1 MGILEAAGSL
11 SAVLVILMQFGLL
24 RSQAIHGQ
32 TSLYAFESFFVAA
45 FSVVAGILTGNP
57 ELYALAAIT
66 VVGKVILVPII
77 ILRLTQG
84 LDEHVEVKVPL
95 AVKVPSSLLAAVVL
109 TGITYAAGLKLPLP
123 GPLLPQSTFS
133 TGLAVVLIG
142 FFFMITRLNT
152 ISQLI
157 GLLTV
162 ENGIFLAT
170 VAVAPGLPFLVGIL
184 ILFDVLIAVLVFGVL
199 VRLLAVR
206 RSTITTDPLRRLMCN
221 ELDQ

>member
-1 MGILEAAGSL
+1 MAALEAAGSL

-24 RSQAIHGQ
+24 RSQAIYGQ

-45 FSVVAGILTGNP
+45 FSVIAGLMTNNP
-57 ELYALAAIT
+57 EIYVLAAIT
-66 VVGKVILVPII
+66 VAGKVVAVPLII
-77 ILRLTQG
+77 SRLTRG
-84 LDEHVEVKVPL
+84 LDEHVEVRVPL
-95 AVKVPSSLLAAVVL
+95 AVNVPSSLLVAVLL
-109 TGITYAAGLKLPLP
+109 TGVAFAAGFGVPLP

-152 ISQLI
+152 ISQLV

-170 VAVAPGLPFLVGIL
+170 VAVAPGLPLLVGIL

-199 VRLLAVR
+199 VRLLAIR
-206 RSTITTDPLRRLMCN
+206 RATITTDPLR
-221 ELDQ
+221 ELRG

>member
-1 MGILEAAGSL
+1 M
-11 SAVLVILMQFGLL
+11 
-24 RSQAIHGQ
+24 
-32 TSLYAFESFFVAA
+32 
-45 FSVVAGILTGNP
+45 TGNP

-66 VVGKVILVPII
+66 VVGKVILVPVI

-109 TGITYAAGLKLPLP
+109 TGVAYAAGLKLPLP

-170 VAVAPGLPFLVGIL
+170 VAVAPGLPLLVGIL

-206 RSTITTDPLRRLMCN
+206 RSTITTDPLR
-221 ELDQ
+221 ELKG

>member
-1 MGILEAAGSL
+1 MAVLEAAGSL
-11 SAVLVILMQFGLL
+11 SAVFVILMQFGLL

-45 FSVVAGILTGNP
+45 FSVVAGLATGNP
-57 ELYALAAIT
+57 DLFFLAAVT
-66 VVGKVILVPII
+66 VVAKVVLVPVVV
-77 ILRLTQG
+77 LRLTRG
-84 LDEHVEVKVPL
+84 LDEHVKVEVPL
-95 AVKVPSSLLAAVVL
+95 AVDVPSSLLSAVAF
-109 TGITYAAGLKLPLP
+109 TGIAYAVSIRLPLD
-123 GPLLPQSTFS
+123 GALLPQAAFA

-152 ISQLI
+152 VSQLI

-170 VAVAPGLPFLVGIL
+170 VAVAPGLPLLVGIL
-184 ILFDVLIAVLVFGVL
+184 VLFDVLMAVLVFGVL

-206 RSTITTDPLRRLMCN
+206 RSTVTTTPLK
-221 ELDQ
+221 ELKG